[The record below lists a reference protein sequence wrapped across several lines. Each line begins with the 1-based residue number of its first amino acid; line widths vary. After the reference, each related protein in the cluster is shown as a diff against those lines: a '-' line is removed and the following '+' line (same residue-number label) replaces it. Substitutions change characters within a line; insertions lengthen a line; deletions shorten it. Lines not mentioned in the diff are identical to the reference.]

1 MKRTIFVLLL
11 ITLTACTVRMG
22 AFAPRQPDIQEH
34 REAGRGDCLGC
45 HDITVLS
52 DHKPADDC
60 LHCHHLIK
68 GV

>member
-1 MKRTIFVLLL
+1 MKLILAVLFLV
-11 ITLTACTVRMG
+11 ILTACTVRMG

-34 REAGRGDCLGC
+34 QDVAREDCMGC
-45 HDITVLS
+45 HDLS
-52 DHKPADDC
+52 ALKDHKPADDC